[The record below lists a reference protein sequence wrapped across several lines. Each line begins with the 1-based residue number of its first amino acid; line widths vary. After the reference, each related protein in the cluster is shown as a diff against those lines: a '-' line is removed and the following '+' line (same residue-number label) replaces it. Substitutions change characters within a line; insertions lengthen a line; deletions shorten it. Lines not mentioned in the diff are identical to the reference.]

1 MKVPEYANPSQAD
14 LEFEAEIKALPD
26 TVAACIEDMEF
37 RDGLVEIERVTKL
50 ANKYF
55 NDQEPW
61 KAVKEDKQKA
71 ANCLYLSNQM
81 CKALAVLLKPYIPR
95 SADKICEI
103 LNIPQDNSWD
113 DAKVFL
119 ETGHEINK
127 AKPLFKKIEDEV
139 IEAQKEKLYKNLE
152 SQEKEV
158 EEVDH
163 MDLITIDEF
172 AKVEIRIG
180 QIKECEK
187 IKKSNKLLKTQIDI
201 GDKTIQVIAGLGKRY
216 APEDL
221 IGKKV
226 PVVVNLQPAKLM
238 GEESQGMIM
247 ATESA
252 AILTPDDCEIGE
264 LLM

>member
-1 MKVPEYANPSQAD
+1 M
-14 LEFEAEIKALPD
+14 
-26 TVAACIEDMEF
+26 
-37 RDGLVEIERVTKL
+37 
-50 ANKYF
+50 
-55 NDQEPW
+55 
-61 KAVKEDKQKA
+61 
-71 ANCLYLSNQM
+71 
-81 CKALAVLLKPYIPR
+81 
-95 SADKICEI
+95 
-103 LNIPQDNSWD
+103 
-113 DAKVFL
+113 
-119 ETGHEINK
+119 
-127 AKPLFKKIEDEV
+127 KIEDEV